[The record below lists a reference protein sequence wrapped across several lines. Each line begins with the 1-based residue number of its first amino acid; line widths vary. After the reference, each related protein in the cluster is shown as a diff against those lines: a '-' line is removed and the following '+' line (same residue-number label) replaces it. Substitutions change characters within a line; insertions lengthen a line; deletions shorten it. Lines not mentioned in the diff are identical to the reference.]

1 MIEVR
6 DLQLGYDGNAIVKN
20 LTLNVARGETL
31 VILGQSG
38 AGKTTLLRSLI
49 GLLEPS
55 SGQVVLD
62 GQDITHLSEN
72 ELNDVRKK
80 FGVLFQSA
88 ALFNSMNLF
97 DNVALPI
104 RRHTDLDEELI
115 EIMVK
120 LKLEMVGL
128 SGCEDQYPDQLSGG
142 MKKRAGLARA
152 MALDPQILFLDE
164 PNSGLDPVIS
174 AGIDE
179 LIVSLKEALEVTM
192 VIVSHD
198 LQSAFRTAD
207 RITLLAQG
215 EILAS
220 GTPDEI
226 REHPDKRVQRF
237 LKGVS
242 EEETGGDFLESLL
255 APS

>member
-6 DLQLGYDGNAIVKN
+6 NLNLGYDGHVVV
-20 LTLNVARGETL
+20 TGLNISVSRGETL

-38 AGKTTLLRSLI
+38 AGKTTLLRSLV
-49 GLLEPS
+49 GLLEPL
-55 SGQVVLD
+55 SGEVMLD
-62 GQDITHLSEN
+62 GRDITRLSEN

-88 ALFNSMNLF
+88 ALFNSMTLF
-97 DNVALPI
+97 ENVALPI
-104 RRHTDLDEELI
+104 RFHTDLDEELI
-115 EIMVK
+115 DIIVK

-128 SGCEDQYPDQLSGG
+128 GGSEKLYPDQLSGG

-179 LIVSLKEALEVTM
+179 LILSLKHALEVTM

-207 RITLLAQG
+207 RITLLDQG

-226 REHPDKRVQRF
+226 RNHTDQRVQRF

-242 EEETGGDFLESLL
+242 EEETSGEFLESLL
-255 APS
+255 ES